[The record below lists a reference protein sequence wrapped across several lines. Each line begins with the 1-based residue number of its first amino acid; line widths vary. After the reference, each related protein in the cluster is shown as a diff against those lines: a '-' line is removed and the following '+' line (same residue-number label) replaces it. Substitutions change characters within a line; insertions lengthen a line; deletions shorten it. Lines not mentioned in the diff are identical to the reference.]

1 MTCLL
6 RWLAVAAGFGLL
18 AGCGTNTDFGRLR
31 PSLVN
36 DDAHAW
42 MGAATTGGPA
52 SNLAWRHQI
61 TDEERTLRDLAYPLI
76 ELDRRRPQ

>member
-1 MTCLL
+1 
-6 RWLAVAAGFGLL
+6 
-18 AGCGTNTDFGRLR
+18 
-31 PSLVN
+31 
-36 DDAHAW
+36 
-42 MGAATTGGPA
+42 MGPATTRGPA